1 MVARRRGIEV
11 VLLVA
16 ALALGASSMAV
27 APAAEAA
34 APSTRQ
40 KEMQARRAFA
50 AGEWK
55 EALALFADLYAQTL
69 HPVYLRNIGRCHQ
82 KLRDPDRAI
91 DAFRDYLAKNK
102 QVSGDERVEI
112 EGYIKEMEGLR
123 ADTASRARADAA
135 AVKPADTAAASPT
148 STASPGP
155 DLTPRPPPPGP
166 SLVATGPEPAPAAAP
181 VYKRWWFWT
190 GIGVAVAGG
199 VVAALALNRGGGDDC
214 PSGVT
219 CK

>member
-1 MVARRRGIEV
+1 MIARRRGIEV
-11 VLLVA
+11 VLLVS
-16 ALALGASSMAV
+16 ALALASSAV
-27 APAAEAA
+27 LVAGPRPVAAA

-40 KEMQARRAFA
+40 QEMQARRAFA

-55 EALALFADLYAQTL
+55 EALGLFADLYAQTL

-102 QVSGDERVEI
+102 QVSADERTEI
-112 EGYIKEMEGLR
+112 EGYIKEMEALQR
-123 ADTASRARADAA
+123 ENAA
-135 AVKPADTAAASPT
+135 AAKPGDASPAPVT
-148 STASPGP
+148 GTAPPAP

-166 SLVATGPEPAPAAAP
+166 ALQVTTSPDLEPAATP

-190 GIGVAVAGG
+190 GIGLAVAGG
-199 VVAALALNRGGGDDC
+199 VVAAIALSGGGGDKC

-219 CK
+219 CQ